1 MKPIK
6 RVILISAGDPASI
19 STEITIKAL
28 ESSKINQNVK
38 PIIVSDPKLIEDC
51 KKNIN
56 SKIKINKIEDKEKF
70 SDFKKNYLNI
80 ISIKLSEKIIFG
92 KPHHKY
98 ASFIKKSII
107 TCIETERRSIASAIV
122 TNPINKN
129 IMHQSGFDFQGHTDY
144 LASLSRFKKNPIMM
158 LVINELKTIPLTI
171 HVPIKNV
178 PKLISKDLIEL
189 TINIAKD
196 SLISLFNIS
205 KPRIIITGL
214 NPHAGENGD
223 IGNEEKKIIIPAINA
238 AKRKQDCFIEGPISA
253 DAAFSFNKR
262 KNYDVAIC
270 MYHDQALIPIKTL
283 DFFNGVNVTL
293 GLDFIRTSP
302 DHGTGFD
309 IAGKNIA
316 NPDSLIAAVNLAY
329 QMSVDKKI
337 G

>member
-1 MKPIK
+1 MKPMK
-6 RVILISAGDPASI
+6 KVILISAGDPASI

-28 ESSKINQNVK
+28 ESYKINQNIK
-38 PIIVSDPKLIEDC
+38 PIIISDPQLIEDC
-51 KKNIN
+51 KKIIK
-56 SKIKINKIEDKEKF
+56 SKVKINEIRDKEKF

-80 ISIKLSEKIIFG
+80 IPIKLSDKIIFG
-92 KPHHKY
+92 ESHCKY

-107 TCIETERRSIASAIV
+107 SCIETERRSIASAIV

-129 IMHQSGFDFQGHTDY
+129 IMYQSGFDFQGHTDY
-144 LASLSRFKKNPIMM
+144 LASLSRYKKFPIMM

-178 PKLISKDLIEL
+178 HKLISKKLIEL
-189 TINIAKD
+189 TINIAKE
-196 SLISLFNIS
+196 SLISLFNIP

-223 IGNEEKKIIIPAINA
+223 IGNEEKKMIIPAINE
-238 AKRKQDCFIEGPISA
+238 AKKKQDCFLEGPVSA
-253 DAAFSFNKR
+253 DAIFSLKKR
-262 KNYDVAIC
+262 KDYDVAIC

-329 QMSVDKKI
+329 QMSVNRKI